1 MGDNVGFRGS
11 FSTSTRVSRLAESA
25 LFGERD
31 LRAFELEP
39 SAAPPLFLLFDLLSP
54 LRLFEEPL
62 DEERLEFD
70 LLDELELDLE
80 LAELP
85 ELELFY
91 RKIELFEN
99 FSRVSFKCLL
109 KKLETYSELLL
120 LVDLGIFETI
130 SCRVLLKI
138 STKNKRKENHI
149 E

>member
-1 MGDNVGFRGS
+1 MRDNVGFRGS

-62 DEERLEFD
+62 DEERLD

-91 RKIELFEN
+91 
-99 FSRVSFKCLL
+99 
-109 KKLETYSELLL
+109 KKNRI
-120 LVDLGIFETI
+120 V
-130 SCRVLLKI
+130 
-138 STKNKRKENHI
+138 
-149 E
+149 